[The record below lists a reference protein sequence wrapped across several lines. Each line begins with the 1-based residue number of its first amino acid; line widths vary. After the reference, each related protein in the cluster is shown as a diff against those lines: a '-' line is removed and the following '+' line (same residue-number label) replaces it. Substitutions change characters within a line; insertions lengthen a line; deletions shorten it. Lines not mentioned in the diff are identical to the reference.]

1 MSTRQN
7 VSEALEK
14 VEELRSELCKLYE
27 SYTSQEA
34 LRISQE
40 LDYYIVAAQKM
51 LAFDQG
57 TSN

>member
-1 MSTRQN
+1 MKN
-7 VSEALEK
+7 VNNILEK
-14 VEELRSELCKLYE
+14 VEELRSKLYKLYG

-51 LAFDQG
+51 FAFDKS
-57 TSN
+57 TPN

>member
-1 MSTRQN
+1 MKN

-14 VEELRSELCKLYE
+14 VEELRSELCKLCG

>member
-1 MSTRQN
+1 MKN

-57 TSN
+57 TSY